1 MKVTIS
7 TNNDKIERF
16 DVKQMICHLLGIATG
31 ILTST
36 LEKKEISFIYLLFD
50 PTKLPLESDVKS
62 IIDAIYERTVFES
75 YQIDWST
82 LFRIILEFL
91 NDNKFK
97 GIMNSNDINKTVCDF
112 RFTLVSQDTYSE
124 FIK

>member
-1 MKVTIS
+1 
-7 TNNDKIERF
+7 
-16 DVKQMICHLLGIATG
+16 MICHLLGIATG

-36 LEKKEISFIYLLFD
+36 LEKKEISFIYLLFA

-62 IIDAIYERTVFES
+62 IIDAIHERTVFES